1 MNQIATLLYALLT
14 ALSLSVTSASAAVNP
29 ERAPDIIGTWT
40 KAQALPDGRTM
51 SARISFVRDNTFSG
65 VVSIGQHPYWTYTG
79 KWQIEGRALTYHYQ
93 QSSLPL
99 GEADKTD
106 VDDIV
111 SVGGS
116 SLVLRSRKTGA
127 EHIFLR
133 AE

>member
-1 MNQIATLLYALLT
+1 MNHIARLLYLFLTTLLLT
-14 ALSLSVTSASAAVNP
+14 VTSANAAVNP

-51 SARISFVRDNTFSG
+51 SARISFVRDNTFNG
-65 VVSIGQHPYWTYTG
+65 VVSIGQHPYWTYAG

-93 QSSLPL
+93 QSSVPL

-116 SLVLRSRKTGA
+116 SLVVRSRKTGA